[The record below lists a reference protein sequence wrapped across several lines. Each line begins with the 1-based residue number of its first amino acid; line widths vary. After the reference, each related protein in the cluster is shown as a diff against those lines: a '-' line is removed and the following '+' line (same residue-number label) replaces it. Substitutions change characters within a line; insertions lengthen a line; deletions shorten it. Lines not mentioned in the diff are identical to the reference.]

1 MRFPFSKPLDPV
13 ISPYVKGTARRVSR
27 STPLREIP
35 FLVLDAE
42 TTGFNLL
49 SDRILSIA
57 AIPVRGDRAE
67 IGGMRN
73 WLVYHPDAH
82 VTAATKIHTILPSE
96 SSLGMPM
103 PEILTDLSHLLTG
116 AVVVGHHIHFDAA
129 MIDREMRRIFRTGL
143 RNPLVD
149 TASMA
154 MRSVEAF
161 RKSGYSNQRPPS
173 LDELCTHLG
182 LPLWE
187 RHTADGDSF
196 ATAQLFLMLCA
207 RLRQKLGREVLVGDL
222 PLTRA

>member
-1 MRFPFSKPLDPV
+1 MRLPFSKPLDPA
-13 ISPYVKGTARRVSR
+13 IAPYVNGTARRIPA
-27 STPLREIP
+27 STPLSSIT

-49 SDRILSIA
+49 TDRILSIA

-73 WLVYHPDAH
+73 WLVYHPNAH

-103 PEILTDLSHLLTG
+103 PEILADLSSLLIG
-116 AVVVGHHIHFDAA
+116 AVVVGHHIRFDAA
-129 MIDREMRRIFRTGL
+129 MIDGEMRRVFRTGL

-149 TASMA
+149 TAAMA

-161 RKSGYSNQRPPS
+161 RKSGYANQRPPG
-173 LDELCTHLG
+173 LDELCAHLG

-196 ATAQLFLMLCA
+196 TTAQLFLMLCA
-207 RLRQKLGREVLVGDL
+207 RLRQQLGRELVAGDL